1 MRLLRLLDVSNK
13 YSFKCHY
20 THIKLAFSV
29 GLTDW
34 LLTCVAQRTG
44 TAERT
49 DSANTFLGQ
58 LIKLSGQRRR
68 RNKTHLYQMV
78 LLIRLLVLIWWSLA
92 MPLCV
97 LRCPLGVGQHNR
109 SLVSLGPARC
119 CVCVFTFWVG
129 FRKINVGLLICR
141 LNVSNSRQN

>member
-97 LRCPLGVGQHNR
+97 LRCPLRWCWSAQPKSSLFGTCSLLCMRVYILGWFSKNKCR
-109 SLVSLGPARC
+109 S
-119 CVCVFTFWVG
+119 
-129 FRKINVGLLICR
+129 INLPLKR
-141 LNVSNSRQN
+141 F